1 MKVVARLNNSHTTRR
16 VIKQQ
21 YPCIL
26 SMNSSNYVQSKLE
39 QSSQSQL
46 EEHSLTRQKD
56 KTDTKWSKQPTS
68 IRDQR
73 RIENLKQHSV
83 TPNSTTTN
91 VVKPKSHINIGP
103 GTLFGPRDDSWWT
116 GLPPAVGC
124 PGYLEKDGHVYSLPQ
139 LSFQSGIC
147 TKESIQAYF
156 DNTWTLSEVLLG
168 CLQGEESFTRSP
180 YHDLRHPMIF
190 YYGHP
195 AALYVNKLRV
205 AGLLKDPINPYFE
218 VIFETGVDEMSWDDL
233 SKNQMPWPSVAEVHA
248 YRQQVYKTVS
258 ALIQS
263 LTDEQCASINQKS
276 PLWALVMGFEHERI
290 HLETSS
296 YLISEMPLEFVRFP
310 EGFPGYH
317 PSIPSSET
325 STYRPVA
332 GEHYPINHMVSVPE
346 KTVSI
351 GKPRSHP
358 TFGWD
363 NEYGY
368 REYNVPAFSASKFK
382 VTNGEFLEF
391 MRDGG
396 YSRIELWTEVGWSWR
411 AFRNVKMPNLWVR
424 KGPQGHHEYDLRCI
438 FDVVPMP
445 WDWPVAVN
453 FHEAAAFAKWK
464 ALKTPGKVVRVMTE
478 LEHKAIRDHEMKV
491 DSKLSRMF
499 PVEDHI
505 ESAAGYEMVE
515 KAGYNL
521 NLSCSSMSPVNSL
534 PANKLGFHDVFG
546 NAWEWTSDYF
556 AALPGFEVHPY
567 YEDFSTPCFDGLH
580 HVIQGGSFISTGN
593 EASVFSR
600 FHFRPHF
607 YQHASFRLV
616 ETDADT
622 ILTSD
627 TDAPGPY
634 VGKYPFRRS
643 QTSLLNEMSE
653 SKEVD
658 RRQYLNEQLNKHFNT
673 FQLGDALMGAIAQ
686 FSNSRLGNNTNAA
699 MAMPTLSGM
708 VLTEVTKMEMNLSHA
723 KLLEVGCGP
732 GSNVF
737 QFAKHFPFVMGI
749 DHDQDL
755 VQVAKNLHSKLST
768 QTSTEADV
776 SLQQRGEGEL
786 VDFTTISLQE
796 YKKAELGTIE
806 FRCADPMCLP
816 AELKGFDVVI
826 FNDIIDK
833 VSSPNSVLTR
843 LGGARGLVREVG
855 GLMVMVSCYQW
866 DANVT
871 PKSLWLGG
879 YKDPVTGADVTS
891 EETLQQ
897 RLQEDFDL
905 VNRCLL
911 PTLWQKD
918 ARGNITGKLLSATF
932 WSRR

>member
-1 MKVVARLNNSHTTRR
+1 MKIVTKLCEGNTRR
-16 VIKQQ
+16 RVCNQFQCFKHM
-21 YPCIL
+21 P
-26 SMNSSNYVQSKLE
+26 SSNYVQNKLD
-39 QSSQSQL
+39 QCSHTIQSQQQ
-46 EEHSLTRQKD
+46 EHLLAGQKD
-56 KTDTKWSKQPTS
+56 TTEIQRFRQPTS
-68 IRDQR
+68 IRDQHDQQSALPNATSNSFQSLN
-73 RIENLKQHSV
+73 RI
-83 TPNSTTTN
+83 N
-91 VVKPKSHINIGP
+91 VGP
-103 GTLFGPRDDSWWT
+103 GTLVGPRDDAWWT
-116 GLPPAVGC
+116 GLPPVVGC
-124 PGYLEKDGHVYSLPQ
+124 PGFLEQDGNVYSLPQ
-139 LSFQSGIC
+139 LSFQSGNC
-147 TKESIQAYF
+147 SKESIQAYF
-156 DNTWTLSEVLLG
+156 DNTWTLSEVLLS

-205 AGLLKDPINPYFE
+205 AGLLKAPINPYFE

-248 YRQQVYKTVS
+248 YRKQVYKTVS

-296 YLISEMPLEFVRFP
+296 YLISEMPLELVRFP
-310 EGFPGYH
+310 EGFPAYH
-317 PSIPSSET
+317 PSIPSSQS
-325 STYRPVA
+325 STYRPIV
-332 GEHYPINHMVSVPE
+332 GEHYPINQMVAVAE
-346 KTVSI
+346 KVVSI
-351 GKPRSHP
+351 GKPRAHP

-368 REYNVPAFSASKFK
+368 REYSVPAFSASKFK
-382 VTNGEFLEF
+382 VSNGEFLEF

-396 YSRIELWTEVGWSWR
+396 YSRIELWTELGWSWK

-464 ALKTPGKVVRVMTE
+464 ALRTPGKVVRVMTE
-478 LEHKAIRDHEMKV
+478 LEHKAIRDHEMKI
-491 DSKLSRMF
+491 DSDQKRMF
-499 PVEDHI
+499 PAEDHI
-505 ESAAGYEMVE
+505 ESATGYDMME
-515 KAGYNL
+515 KVGYNL

-616 ETDADT
+616 ETDSD
-622 ILTSD
+622 IMHSSD

-643 QTSLLNEMSE
+643 QKSILNEMSE
-653 SKEVD
+653 SKEED
-658 RRQYLNEQLNKHFNT
+658 RKQYLNEQLNKHFNT
-673 FQLGDALMGAIAQ
+673 LQLGEALSGAIAQ
-686 FSNSRLGNNTNAA
+686 FSHVRLGNNAA
-699 MAMPTLSGM
+699 FALPTLSGM
-708 VLTEVTKMEMNLSHA
+708 VLAEVAKMRMKLSNA

-732 GSNVF
+732 GSNAF

-755 VQVAKNLHSKLST
+755 VQVAKNLHSKINSK
-768 QTSTEADV
+768 TSIQADV
-776 SLQQRGEGEL
+776 SLHLRGEGEL
-786 VDFTTISLQE
+786 VDSTTISLQE
-796 YKKAELGTIE
+796 YKEGELGSIE

-833 VSSPNSVLTR
+833 VSSPNSVLSR
-843 LGGARGLVREVG
+843 LGGARGLVREVS

-879 YKDPVTGADVTS
+879 YKDPVTGEDVAS

-897 RLQEDFDL
+897 RLQQDFVL
-905 VNRCLL
+905 VHRSLL

-932 WSRR
+932 WTRR